1 MPLKQ
6 FSQCP
11 HCVHK
16 TELYK
21 ITLNSYSLCTKTER
35 TVTLNQAPNDHSMWS
50 TKAELYKI
58 TLNDHL
64 LCTERYKITSTITHC
79 VPRRSTVQY
88 NPERPRTVN
97 QGETVQDDL
106 ELTSTGG
113 PKQDIS
119 TWRSSSRC
127 LYLGS
132 PELSSISSWQIIN

>member
-21 ITLNSYSLCTKTER
+21 ITLNSYSLCTKSER
-35 TVTLNQAPNDHSMWS
+35 YKITLNLAPNDHSMWS

-64 LCTERYKITSTITHC
+64 LCTERYKIYNFDNHSLCTKTEYGTI
-79 VPRRSTVQY
+79 
-88 NPERPRTVN
+88 
-97 QGETVQDDL
+97 
-106 ELTSTGG
+106 
-113 PKQDIS
+113 
-119 TWRSSSRC
+119 
-127 LYLGS
+127 
-132 PELSSISSWQIIN
+132 